1 MAEAI
6 GEILVR
12 QGKLTPE
19 RLQRA
24 VQEQERSGRPLA
36 ELLVRLGFCSE
47 ADVRRATAE
56 SLGIPCVEPAALR
69 PEMEAIALV
78 APELAQKYQALPLK
92 RENGRL
98 VVALDNPLN
107 LAALDDLR
115 LATGLHPT
123 PVYADPDALRAA
135 LLDAYRD
142 AHEGREDEADIE
154 VVREGEENVA
164 ELQRLAREALV
175 VRLVNNLLREA
186 VRSRASDIHIEAFED
201 RVQVR
206 YRIDGVLHEV
216 PPPPQRL
223 YPAIVSRV
231 KILADL
237 DIAERRLPQ
246 DGRIKTHLLGH
257 EIDIRVSIVPT
268 LHGEAVVMRLLDQ
281 SSIQLTLEQ
290 LGFAQRDLERYE
302 KILAR
307 PHGMLL
313 VTGPTG
319 SGKTTTLYASL
330 RRIYS
335 PEKKIIT
342 IEDPVE
348 YQLSGVNQIQVRERI
363 GLTFARGLRS
373 IVRQDPD
380 VIMVGEI
387 RDRETLEIA
396 IHAALTGH
404 FVYSTLHTNDAAGAI
419 SRMLDMGAEPYL
431 LASSLQAVMAQRLA
445 RRVCPDCRVLREPDP
460 EMRMVM
466 ERETNG
472 DVPDRLWY
480 GEGCTTCRFT
490 GYVGRVG
497 LFELLLVS
505 EPIRRLTLD
514 RASASQI
521 KAQATLEGMRTL
533 RQDGWA
539 KVREGTTTIEE
550 VLRVSIEDE

>member
-1 MAEAI
+1 M
-6 GEILVR
+6 
-12 QGKLTPE
+12 
-19 RLQRA
+19 
-24 VQEQERSGRPLA
+24 
-36 ELLVRLGFCSE
+36 CS
-47 ADVRRATAE
+47 
-56 SLGIPCVEPAALR
+56 S
-69 PEMEAIALV
+69 
-78 APELAQKYQALPLK
+78 
-92 RENGRL
+92 
-98 VVALDNPLN
+98 
-107 LAALDDLR
+107 DL
-115 LATGLHPT
+115 
-123 PVYADPDALRAA
+123 
-135 LLDAYRD
+135 AYRD